1 MPKRAFLASNVS
13 SIISSQI
20 SILKKGPGCP
30 IISIVIGG
38 QIVHRALLD
47 LGVCVNLLLFTVYE
61 RLRLGELRP
70 TKTVLQLINR
80 STTLSMGAVEDV
92 VI

>member
-1 MPKRAFLASNVS
+1 M
-13 SIISSQI
+13 
-20 SILKKGPGCP
+20 
-30 IISIVIGG
+30 IGG

-47 LGVCVNLLLFTVYE
+47 LGVSVNLLLFTVYE

-70 TKTVLQLINR
+70 TKIFLQLISR